1 MVLRAWM
8 KREQWFVWIVLATL
22 FDFGSG
28 GARLPRMS
36 ISRVGVEESDYRHR
50 RLLRPCRNRP
60 RSRRAADQRD
70 EVGAVTTKAQ
80 EQSSSPRPAPRLNNG
95 ACGRGCRHYRC
106 SRTFVARCACE
117 SH

>member
-36 ISRVGVEESDYRHR
+36 ISRVGVEEPDYRHR

-60 RSRRAADQRD
+60 SRRRAAEQRD
-70 EVGAVTTKAQ
+70 ELATSHVG
-80 EQSSSPRPAPRLNNG
+80 RP
-95 ACGRGCRHYRC
+95 C
-106 SRTFVARCACE
+106 SLTRTVVF
-117 SH
+117 